1 MSENHVNTDAPDMQ
15 RLVVIGN
22 GMAATRTIEELM
34 RIAPD
39 AYHITVFGAEPHP
52 GYNRVLLSAV
62 LAGETQFADIIIN
75 TLDWYERNAIDLRVG
90 VRITEIDRAR
100 RCVIAEDGS
109 CVPYDRLL
117 IATGSRPVLPPF
129 SGVDLPGV
137 LTYRDI
143 HDTEQMIAEAGE
155 AKQAVVIGGGLL
167 GLEAAHGLRQ
177 RGVEVTVVHL
187 MPWIMERQ
195 LDEAAAAALQAS
207 LEARGIRFELNAK
220 TQAITGNG
228 RVEGVALADGRV
240 LPAQFVV
247 VAAGVKPDID
257 LARKAKLVCDR
268 GIKVSDTMQTFDPRI
283 YAVGECVQHR
293 GVAYG
298 LVEPLYEMA
307 KICAQHLAGFG
318 AFDYR
323 GSVTATR
330 LKVTG
335 VDVFSAGDFQGA
347 EGSEDIVLSDP
358 VSGVYKRLVIKDD
371 RLIGSVLYGDTGDG
385 PWYFQMLR
393 EGRKI
398 TDIRDRLVFGAAA
411 C

>member
-1 MSENHVNTDAPDMQ
+1 MNTTAQRREAPDMQ

-22 GMAATRTIEELM
+22 GMAATRTIEELL

-39 AYHITVFGAEPHP
+39 AYQITVFGAEPHP
-52 GYNRVLLSAV
+52 SYNRVLLSAV
-62 LAGETQFADIIIN
+62 LAGETQFADIVIN

-90 VRITEIDRAR
+90 VKVTEIDRAR
-100 RCVIAEDGS
+100 RAVIADDGS

-129 SGVDLPGV
+129 TGVGLPGV

-143 HDTEQMIAEAGE
+143 HDTEQMISAAGE
-155 AKQAVVIGGGLL
+155 ARQAVVIGGGLL
-167 GLEAAHGLRQ
+167 GLEAAHGLSQ

-195 LDEAAAAALQAS
+195 LDEAAAATLQAS

-220 TQAITGNG
+220 TSGIEGED
-228 RVEGVALADGRV
+228 RVTGVALADGRV

-247 VAAGVKPDID
+247 VAAGVRPDID
-257 LARKAKLVCDR
+257 LAKTANLACER
-268 GIKVSDTMQTFDPRI
+268 GIMVTDTMQTYDPRI

-298 LVEPLYEMA
+298 LVAPLYEMA
-307 KICAQHLAGFG
+307 KICAQHLGGFG

-323 GSVTATR
+323 GSVTSTR

-335 VDVFSAGDFQGA
+335 VDVFSAGATTGA
-347 EGSEDIVLSDP
+347 LGDEEVVLADAP
-358 VSGVYKRLVIKDD
+358 G
-371 RLIGSVLYGDTGDG
+371 GDG
-385 PWYFQMLR
+385 
-393 EGRKI
+393 
-398 TDIRDRLVFGAAA
+398 VGAQRAVGGGA
-411 C
+411 VCDE